1 MNGNAANATGSQNG
15 SFYTQGVPTS
25 GSVSIYWNNNT
36 EYYKHIMSYSVNAD
50 GSYNLMPLKDHAT
63 TATEDSVLD
72 LSQATY
78 TKGSGT
84 IYNKTNTVVATA
96 STVFLYINENG
107 YSYTVYTG
115 KDNAPSISDATM
127 CVKYDSNGYA
137 DLVVVRKFT
146 AASNTFVA
154 YVTDSIV
161 DGLYYPTNS
170 STLSYPKYDVY
181 KMGALTEDNK
191 TTVIDEYDK
200 FAAAYATHGT
210 GLYEFKVVEGVID
223 SMVSVMCDGCDICKV
238 AWTADT
244 YKIDRLEIKANV
256 GDTTTLQGAVY
267 GTGGNAI
274 PKDFNILPETQIIT
288 ATRTNGLIT
297 LAEGS
302 KSDLVAGRKMLV
314 NYVNPTSNI
323 YNAKTVYVIIE
334 DGSDVNP
341 NPNPTENKAVL
352 TMVGSNTNFAV
363 ALTQGNTAD
372 SPSIT
377 GATVRLQKSYAKDSG
392 YDDGIL
398 MMESSSGNNL
408 YTGSVS
414 YVAGQTYYIRAYVV
428 TADGSAFTS
437 NVVTVNP

>member
-1 MNGNAANATGSQNG
+1 
-15 SFYTQGVPTS
+15 
-25 GSVSIYWNNNT
+25 
-36 EYYKHIMSYSVNAD
+36 
-50 GSYNLMPLKDHAT
+50 
-63 TATEDSVLD
+63 
-72 LSQATY
+72 
-78 TKGSGT
+78 
-84 IYNKTNTVVATA
+84 
-96 STVFLYINENG
+96 
-107 YSYTVYTG
+107 
-115 KDNAPSISDATM
+115 
-127 CVKYDSNGYA
+127 
-137 DLVVVRKFT
+137 
-146 AASNTFVA
+146 
-154 YVTDSIV
+154 
-161 DGLYYPTNS
+161 
-170 STLSYPKYDVY
+170 
-181 KMGALTEDNK
+181 
-191 TTVIDEYDK
+191 
-200 FAAAYATHGT
+200 
-210 GLYEFKVVEGVID
+210 
-223 SMVSVMCDGCDICKV
+223 MCDGCDICKV

-341 NPNPTENKAVL
+341 NPNPTETKAIL
-352 TMVGSNTNFAV
+352 TMVGSNNDYAV
-363 ALTQGNTAD
+363 ALTKGNTAD
-372 SPSIT
+372 SPDIT

-398 MMESSSGNNL
+398 MTPAQSSSGANI